1 MRVFINSRGVDA
13 PDGATVLDAVRAWD
27 AREADALAAGER
39 RVTDSRGLPAAIDAP
54 AYAGAIFRI
63 LPARRS
69 GAEDADE
76 TTS

>member
-27 AREADALAAGER
+27 TREADALAAGER
-39 RVTDSRGLPAAIDAP
+39 RVTDSRGLPTAIDAP
-54 AYAGAIFRI
+54 AYSGAIFRI

-69 GAEDADE
+69 GAEGSDE